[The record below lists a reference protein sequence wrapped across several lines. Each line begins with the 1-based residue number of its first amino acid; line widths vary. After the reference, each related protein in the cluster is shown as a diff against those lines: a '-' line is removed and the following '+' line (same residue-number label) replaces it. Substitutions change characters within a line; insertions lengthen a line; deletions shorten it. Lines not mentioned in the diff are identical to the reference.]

1 VSYEPYHRKYR
12 PKTFKDVVGQDPVA
26 TTLRNALKEDRVAN
40 AFLFAGSR
48 GVGKT
53 SMARILAK
61 ALNCPDV
68 RDGEP
73 CGTCDMCESIAR
85 GEDIDVMEVD
95 GASNRGIDEI
105 RAIRDN
111 VAYAPAHARFK
122 VYIIDEVHM
131 LTTQAFNAL
140 LKTLEEPPAHV
151 RFVFATTE
159 AHAVLETIVSRCQ
172 RYEFRRISL
181 GDIVGRL
188 AWVAQQEGL
197 DVAQDVLHEI
207 AVRSEG
213 GLRDS
218 LSLLDQLVS
227 FAGSEAG
234 LEDLDRVLGRIDSQ
248 VLGDIIEPVARG
260 DAADVMDGLTAAFES
275 GRDGEEIL
283 GQVTEL
289 FREAMVREARDL
301 PGGGDGRRAGL
312 VSIIREHFEIDRL
325 LLALRLCLNARRE
338 IKLAGQG
345 RLQLELT
352 FLKIARSTDLL
363 PVREIIARLGA
374 RDEDA
379 SRSGDRTL
387 APRKSRAQ
395 RPAPRVQAEEAP
407 STPRAAVKE
416 APSAPP
422 AAVKEA
428 PSAPPAAVK
437 EAPSAPAAVEETPS
451 APPAAVEEA
460 PSAPRARRTGPPP
473 VEVVRAEWTKVVDAV
488 REQKPRAASLVREAV
503 PEAMDGASL
512 TLRLPPGADFKQKQ
526 LEGGLRD
533 TVEAAI
539 VAVFGMRL
547 HTAYVVPTAEQDNK
561 RPRQTKVYEDPG
573 VRRILDTFG
582 GDVVK
587 TDDAHA

>member
-1 VSYEPYHRKYR
+1 MSYEPYHRKYR

-188 AWVAQQEGL
+188 AWVGQQEGL
-197 DVAQDVLHEI
+197 NVAQDVLHEI

-234 LEDLDRVLGRIDSQ
+234 LDDLDRVLGRIDSQ
-248 VLGDIIEPVARG
+248 VLGDILEPVARG

-363 PVREIIARLGA
+363 PVREIIAKLGA

-422 AAVKEA
+422 AAVEEA
-428 PSAPPAAVK
+428 
-437 EAPSAPAAVEETPS
+437 PS

>member
-1 VSYEPYHRKYR
+1 MSYEPYHRKYR

-197 DVAQDVLHEI
+197 NVAQDVLHEI

-260 DAADVMDGLTAAFES
+260 DAGDVMDGLTAAFES

-325 LLALRLCLNARRE
+325 LLAIRLCLNARRE

-374 RDEDA
+374 RDEEA

-407 STPRAAVKE
+407 STP
-416 APSAPP
+416 P

-428 PSAPPAAVK
+428 PSAPPAAV
-437 EAPSAPAAVEETPS
+437 EE
-451 APPAAVEEA
+451 APPAPPAKPTA
-460 PSAPRARRTGPPP
+460 PPP

-488 REQKPRAASLVREAV
+488 RGQKPRAASLVREAV